1 MMRREKRRLLRGNR
15 ESDAR
20 RGDNDMMCEICGRP
34 ESRRAIP
41 IGVLTRGPKIGFRFS
56 DGNLRFAVHEIW

>member
-41 IGVLTRGPKIGFRFS
+41 IGSPNKRSKNRVPFFGWKFEIRGS
-56 DGNLRFAVHEIW
+56 